1 MQPTH
6 KESPRGA
13 DSPNG
18 HPSSPNLENEKP
30 KGKTEKNQR
39 DKIQKTDLGKTEL
52 RRDLASES
60 RREKDLPRARSP
72 LLSPSLTAAAPA
84 SPAGSRPCM
93 YVQLRGN
100 VSSSFTFGGY
110 VRTCIVVYVVF
121 TLCIGVKVPIIFSL
135 VIKSHFV
142 TCFKWLKIYLWLIWI
157 HDLF

>member
-1 MQPTH
+1 MQPTQ

-60 RREKDLPRARSP
+60 RREKDLQRARSQ

-100 VSSSFTFGGY
+100 VSRNCSCGGY
-110 VRTCIVVYVVF
+110 IHTCIVVYVVF
-121 TLCIGVKVPIIFSL
+121 TLCIGVRFPSFF
-135 VIKSHFV
+135 H
-142 TCFKWLKIYLWLIWI
+142 
-157 HDLF
+157 

>member
-30 KGKTEKNQR
+30 KGKTKKNQR

-121 TLCIGVKVPIIFSL
+121 TLCIGVRFQSFF
-135 VIKSHFV
+135 H
-142 TCFKWLKIYLWLIWI
+142 
-157 HDLF
+157 